1 MFYLSKESSQQFWS
15 KSGVCVC
22 LHANMSTLPPCLGQK
37 KKQDS
42 VVPVVKTLSTS
53 SNLKTACPRPATSPP
68 SSSFFFPLLF
78 LPSPSHLMIVAVPHL
93 YIEHTSNIR
102 HNLIGESASKC
113 LLFSTKVT
121 APLPPFPTSPI
132 KSFRSK
138 AII

>member
-68 SSSFFFPLLF
+68 SSSFFFFPLLF
-78 LPSPSHLMIVAVPHL
+78 LPSPSHLIIA
-93 YIEHTSNIR
+93 NIR
-102 HNLIGESASKC
+102 HDLIGESASKG

-121 APLPPFPTSPI
+121 APFPPFPTSPI